1 MCSTYNV
8 HHVPHTN
15 EPLLSSQKNQ
25 KKFLYLPGYP
35 EHYLSAPDGQG
46 PTIPTRVAVI
56 LSLTSQG
63 HKKNLTIAMET
74 LHFQSSLSSIQRNPL
89 TLSDS
94 TGILELRQGKH
105 TETFLDP
112 LPQVRKDARSSKS
125 AFPTLG
131 N

>member
-46 PTIPTRVAVI
+46 HIIPTRVAVI
-56 LSLTSQG
+56 LLLTSQG

-89 TLSDS
+89 PLSDS
-94 TGILELRQGKH
+94 IGILELRQCKH

-112 LPQVRKDARSSKS
+112 LPQVKKDARSSKS
-125 AFPTLG
+125 VFPTVG